1 MTSEQWRT
9 LGLWMVIALAA
20 GGVSFFLG
28 HRWRVRVR
36 VRRQRLATWSELCLR
51 LELVAEPGEGRVASG
66 RLQGMAFSLRDT
78 GVHWL
83 LEVPLPQPLLPPGVV
98 LLLGKALEPGSSHGL
113 RPLPVGL
120 LTASP
125 KTFAWYASLDLP
137 PSKVDASKAF
147 LEEARRAM
155 EAHAPLEVVPHRLIH
170 TLREGPPPSVRD
182 VREAV
187 RALDATARRWLDA
200 VEAHGLPRVDALP
213 PPAPSSHSRSPGV
226 GIPLKGVLSVLGGLA
241 FVFSCCFPVLS
252 MMRNSWS
259 GKSDEHTGRV
269 VGISWTRT
277 LRHMRCPHVPH
288 MSFNGGDAELLEKSG
303 CAYPWKDVDYLRT
316 SGGFE
321 EPPRWPE
328 PVSVRAEDYLLREE
342 SYTLNIE
349 YEDVGKK
356 VVTYEV
362 HSEGLYR
369 LFNKPG
375 QQVSFRLRNGRVSH
389 LRPE

>member
-1 MTSEQWRT
+1 MTSEQLRT

-28 HRWRVRVR
+28 HRWRVRR
-36 VRRQRLATWSELCLR
+36 RRQRLATWSELCLR
-51 LELVAEPGEGRVASG
+51 LELVPEPGEGRVASG

-125 KTFAWYASLDLP
+125 KTFAWYAGLDLP

-200 VEAHGLPRVDALP
+200 VEAHGLP
-213 PPAPSSHSRSPGV
+213 
-226 GIPLKGVLSVLGGLA
+226 
-241 FVFSCCFPVLS
+241 
-252 MMRNSWS
+252 
-259 GKSDEHTGRV
+259 
-269 VGISWTRT
+269 
-277 LRHMRCPHVPH
+277 H
-288 MSFNGGDAELLEKSG
+288 MSFNGGDAELLKKSG

-362 HSEGLYR
+362 RSEGLYR

>member
-1 MTSEQWRT
+1 MTSEQLRT

-28 HRWRVRVR
+28 HRWRVR
-36 VRRQRLATWSELCLR
+36 RRQRHATWSELCLR
-51 LELVAEPGEGRVASG
+51 LELVPEPGDGRVASG
-66 RLQGMAFSLRDT
+66 DLQGLGFSLRDT
-78 GVHWL
+78 GFHWL

-98 LLLGKALEPGSSHGL
+98 LLLGKARRLGSLYRL
-113 RPLPVGL
+113 RPLRVGL

-125 KTFAWYASLDLP
+125 KTFAWYAGRDLP

-155 EAHAPLEVVPHRLIH
+155 EAHAPLEVMPHRLIH
-170 TLREGPPPSVRD
+170 TLREGPPLSVGD
-182 VREAV
+182 VRQAV

-213 PPAPSSHSRSPGV
+213 PAPSVRSRSPRV
-226 GIPLKGVLSVLGGLA
+226 GIPLKGVLSVLGVLA
-241 FVFSCCFPVLS
+241 FLFSCCSPVLS
-252 MMRNSWS
+252 MVRGAWS
-259 GKSDEHTGRV
+259 GKNDEHTGQV

-277 LRHMRCPHVPH
+277 MRHMRCPHVPH
-288 MSFNGGDAELLEKSG
+288 TSFNGGDAELLEKSG

-328 PVSVRAEDYLLREE
+328 PVSVRAEDYLWREE

-369 LFNKPG
+369 LFSKPG
-375 QQVSFRLRNGRVSH
+375 QQVSFRVRNGRVSH